1 MSSPSVLKFT
11 CVVVVHSNSLKPI
24 QQPILLSDGEKKNI
38 FEGAMHEV
46 VYLSP
51 YFKSSVKWQQYNGYY
66 GKISDITLLSKI
78 L

>member
-1 MSSPSVLKFT
+1 M
-11 CVVVVHSNSLKPI
+11 
-24 QQPILLSDGEKKNI
+24 ERKKNI

-46 VYLSP
+46 VYISP